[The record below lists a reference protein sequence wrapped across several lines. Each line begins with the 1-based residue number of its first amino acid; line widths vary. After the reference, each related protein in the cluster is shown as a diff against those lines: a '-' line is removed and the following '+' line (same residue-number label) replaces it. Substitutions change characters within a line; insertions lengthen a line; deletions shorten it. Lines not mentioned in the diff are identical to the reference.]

1 MLQYLKLPIHT
12 ATMSSSES
20 PPQKERLPHSLC
32 GVISYR
38 LAVYSLVM
46 FCVLFSVQVCL
57 VVTFPETYKNP
68 DTWYQVEPLSFV
80 AINFGLWGCLLASLA
95 AFVLGI
101 VGVHQPRTIP

>member
-1 MLQYLKLPIHT
+1 
-12 ATMSSSES
+12 
-20 PPQKERLPHSLC
+20 
-32 GVISYR
+32 
-38 LAVYSLVM
+38 M